1 VPFNPR
7 AKFLYHQH
15 IKDLGAGIVIQIQ
28 IGTNYLLVHEF
39 LQLWWV
45 CLAHLEK
52 VPALRMKNVSER
64 INTTIENVVVP
75 QGAFIYVGCTQ
86 NVKGLYQ
93 ILEICAKNVFALD
106 LYGLLKS

>member
-1 VPFNPR
+1 
-7 AKFLYHQH
+7 
-15 IKDLGAGIVIQIQ
+15 
-28 IGTNYLLVHEF
+28 
-39 LQLWWV
+39 
-45 CLAHLEK
+45 
-52 VPALRMKNVSER
+52 MKNVSER